1 LITHRFGID
10 ESLCAYELLES
21 GSEPYLGIVINY
33 PDQASTT
40 PTSRTVELRPIVAG
54 TGRASVGFI
63 GAGNFARSVLIP
75 AFSKLGG
82 VELAAVCTATGSSA
96 METAKKHSFAYATTD
111 RQKLLS
117 DPGINTIFVTTR
129 HDTHAQFA
137 CEALE
142 AGKHVFVEKPL
153 CVKPEQIEQYES
165 ATEKSPGKCLMV
177 GFNRRF
183 SPHTVAIREVFASRA
198 TPMVITYRVNAGL
211 VPAGSW
217 LNDLTVGG
225 GRIVGEVC
233 HFVDWCEF
241 VTGSRPVSV
250 GAESIAT
257 QDARLRSED
266 SVVAT
271 IRYAD
276 GSVATIQYVSVGP
289 ATLPKERVEVFAD
302 GIGAILDDFV
312 STTFHGIRRPTLKTK
327 QDKGFTG
334 ELSAFLQAVKNGGQ
348 APISLVSMVRTTRV
362 TFAILDALRSGMFQ
376 PIDS

>member
-1 LITHRFGID
+1 
-10 ESLCAYELLES
+10 
-21 GSEPYLGIVINY
+21 
-33 PDQASTT
+33 
-40 PTSRTVELRPIVAG
+40 
-54 TGRASVGFI
+54 
-63 GAGNFARSVLIP
+63 
-75 AFSKLGG
+75 
-82 VELAAVCTATGSSA
+82 
-96 METAKKHSFAYATTD
+96 
-111 RQKLLS
+111 
-117 DPGINTIFVTTR
+117 
-129 HDTHAQFA
+129 
-137 CEALE
+137 
-142 AGKHVFVEKPL
+142 
-153 CVKPEQIEQYES
+153 
-165 ATEKSPGKCLMV
+165 
-177 GFNRRF
+177 
-183 SPHTVAIREVFASRA
+183 
-198 TPMVITYRVNAGL
+198 MVITYRVNAGL